1 MLFALYRQR
10 SENND
15 NSDTILLDTQLGQL
29 DEGAPADWDVCFV
42 GRVEN
47 GATRFNKGGRGFLGV
62 AHGWRLSAQAIFAGD
77 LHVKVPRFTGKRG
90 PRLYEKVRVPI
101 EVLWRLPKDKGGVL
115 SRLAA
120 NGIGAPPV
128 IFSWGGSLD
137 WD

>member
-47 GATRFNKGGRGFLGV
+47 GATRFIKGGRGFLGI
-62 AHGWRLSAQAIFAGD
+62 AHGWRLSAKSIYEGN
-77 LHVKVPRFTGKRG
+77 LHVKVPLFTGKRG

-101 EVLWRLPKDKGGVL
+101 TTLWSMGKPWVGVRRNEGEIAISMPRVY
-115 SRLAA
+115 SR
-120 NGIGAPPV
+120 GEP
-128 IFSWGGSLD
+128 FD
-137 WD
+137 WS